1 MNWKRIALG
10 GLVCGIVLFV
20 LEGVAGLLV
29 TEKIYTAM
37 MQRLHLTMPMN
48 APAFIVDIVISFL
61 YATLIAWLYAAM
73 RPRYG
78 AGPKTALRAAVAAW
92 VPLHVVGVAYQVDL
106 RMMPVRDGIVLS
118 ITALVMC
125 CIVALIAGA
134 LYREKDTAKAVAA

>member
-10 GLVCGIVLFV
+10 GLVCGIVLFL
-20 LEGVAGLLV
+20 LEGVAGLVV

-37 MQRLHLTMPMN
+37 MQRLHLTMPSDT
-48 APAFIVDIVISFL
+48 PAIIVDVVISFL

-106 RMMPVRDGIVLS
+106 KMMPVRDGLVLS

-125 CIVALIAGA
+125 SIVALIAGA
-134 LYREKDTAKAVAA
+134 LYRETNAAKAASA